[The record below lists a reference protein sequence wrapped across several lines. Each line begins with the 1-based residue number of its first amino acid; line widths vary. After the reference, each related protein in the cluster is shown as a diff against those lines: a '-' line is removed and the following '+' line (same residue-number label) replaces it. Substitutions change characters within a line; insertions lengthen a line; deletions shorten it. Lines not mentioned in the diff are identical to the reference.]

1 MELAILAGLTSIGY
15 YLNKDGRPEKKNIN
29 AGLVSNIEKPSAD
42 NIYQSRFM
50 EKAWNDEFQRSSANY
65 RASLNP
71 DKTGVVNGKTYKD
84 YQNNKYEKRLYSKS
98 NRVVQQEKDLQRAE
112 PDTTTKMPSST
123 LNVFDTSF
131 SLIDPKKV
139 EDIQTKT
146 FNSRR
151 NNMPNPEF
159 EAYPTGDKQ
168 GIYRTVFSNEKQ
180 DGKSVRMYDK
190 GHNNMEPFFGS
201 SIKQNTRADAN
212 RTLLEHHTGANPI
225 FKHKKEVKRMFP
237 VVKNPYAVGGM
248 PVANNREVDRYI
260 PSIKKTN
267 ILPFEQ
273 KRVAPGLN
281 KAMTEDSSTIGFHD
295 TYRPLGQGSYQDVD
309 KLRVNPKSQYKSR
322 IAGEKFFITKGQKA
336 KPVVS
341 RQPVDLSFTTF
352 APGKEGFNNSGN
364 YKYRENVTTGSQVK
378 KAQPLSKDT
387 ILLKNTDRQDYAAK
401 IGNLKGHARDQN
413 QRGQT
418 YSFDDAR
425 TTIKQQTEK
434 HIHSHINDISSVKR
448 NQVNPYDDA
457 KGTIKQQTEKHMHS
471 HINRGDGDRKGQT
484 YHFDDANETIRQQT
498 QDHKHSHIN
507 RGDGDRRGQTYWF
520 DGAKETIK
528 QQTQNHKHSHINAGS
543 TSDGRK
549 VVHRGNYENA
559 EINALKEH
567 SLHRRKPVSQG
578 AKAIGG
584 KNLYNIDVRKTQFD
598 TYDKTRRMN
607 PSAVPTYSKQ
617 QIGLVTQQKPNYADK
632 DLLQS
637 RINPLFTEQF
647 KKNPYTQSLSSYQVP
662 YNPAYPKK

>member
-1 MELAILAGLTSIGY
+1 MELAIIAGLTSLGY
-15 YLNKDGRPEKKNIN
+15 YLNKDGRPDKQNVHG
-29 AGLVSNIEKPSAD
+29 GLVSNVEKPSAE

-65 RASLNP
+65 RASQNP
-71 DKTGVVNGKTYKD
+71 DKTGVINSGTYKTI
-84 YQNNKYEKRLYSKS
+84 QNNKYEKRIYSKS
-98 NRVVQQEKDLQRAE
+98 DRVVQQEKDLKRAE
-112 PDTTTKMPSST
+112 PDTTTKIPSST
-123 LNVFDTSF
+123 LNVYDTSF
-131 SLIDPKKV
+131 SLLDAKKV
-139 EDIQTKT
+139 EDVQTKT
-146 FNSRR
+146 YNSRR
-151 NNMPNPEF
+151 NNIPNPEF
-159 EAYPTGDKQ
+159 DAYPTGDNQ
-168 GIYRTVFSNEKQ
+168 GIYRTVFSNDRQ
-180 DGKSVRMYDK
+180 DGKSIKTYDQ

-212 RTLLEHHTGANPI
+212 RTLLENHTGTNPT

-281 KAMTEDSSTIGFHD
+281 KAMTEDASTIGFHD
-295 TYRPLGQGSYQDVD
+295 TYRPLGQGSFRDVNE
-309 KLRVNPKSQYKSR
+309 LRVNPKISYKAK

-341 RQPVDLSFTTF
+341 RQPVDLSHTTF
-352 APGKEGFNNSGN
+352 APGSKENMTGN
-364 YKYRENVTTGSQVK
+364 YKYRENVVTGTQVLK
-378 KAQPLSKDT
+378 GEIQDQST
-387 ILLKNTDRQDYAAK
+387 ILLKNTDRQDYAAR
-401 IGNLKGHARDQN
+401 IGELKGHARDQN

-418 YSFDDAR
+418 YSWDDAKGTVR
-425 TTIKQQTEK
+425 QTTEN
-434 HIHSHINDISSVKR
+434 HVHSHINDISSVKR

-457 KGTIKQQTEKHMHS
+457 KTTVKQQTEKHLHS
-471 HINRGDGDRKGQT
+471 HINRGDGDRRGQT
-484 YHFDDANETIRQQT
+484 YNWDDARETIKQQT

-528 QQTQNHKHSHINAGS
+528 QQTQDHIHSHINTGNSETRTAVS
-543 TSDGRK
+543 RD
-549 VVHRGNYENA
+549 NYENA

-567 SLHRRKPVSQG
+567 SLHRRKPVEQG

-598 TYDKTRRMN
+598 IYDKTRRMN
-607 PSAVPTYSKQ
+607 PSAPPTLAKR
-617 QIGLVTQQKPNYADK
+617 QIGAVTQQKPNYADK
-632 DLLQS
+632 DQLQS
-637 RINPLFTEQF
+637 RINPIFTEQF

-662 YNPAYPKK
+662 YNPAYPRK

>member
-1 MELAILAGLTSIGY
+1 MELALIAGLTSIGY
-15 YLNKDGRPEKKNIN
+15 YLNKDGRPEKKNVHG
-29 AGLVSNIEKPSAD
+29 GLVSNIEKPSAE

-50 EKAWNDEFQRSSANY
+50 EKAWDDEFQRSSANY
-65 RASLNP
+65 RASMNP
-71 DKTGVVNGKTYKD
+71 DKTGVINSGTYKTI
-84 YQNNKYEKRLYSKS
+84 QNNKYEKRLYSKS
-98 NRVVQQEKDLQRAE
+98 NRVVQQEKDLNRAE
-112 PDTTTKMPSST
+112 PDTTTKFPSSS
-123 LNVFDTSF
+123 LNVYDTSF
-131 SLIDPKKV
+131 SLLDAKKV
-139 EDIQTKT
+139 EDVQTKT

-151 NNMPNPEF
+151 NNIPNPEF
-159 EAYPTGDKQ
+159 DAYPTGDNQ
-168 GIYRTVFSNEKQ
+168 GIYRTVFSNDRK
-180 DGKSVRMYDK
+180 DGKSVKMYEQ

-212 RTLLEHHTGANPI
+212 RTLLENHTGTNPL

-281 KAMTEDSSTIGFHD
+281 KAMTEDASTIGFHD
-295 TYRPLGQGSYQDVD
+295 NYRPLGQGSYRDVNE
-309 KLRVNPKSQYKSR
+309 LRVNPKMQYKAR
-322 IAGEKFFITKGQKA
+322 IAGEGFFVPKQQKA

-341 RQPVDLSFTTF
+341 RQPVDLSHTTF
-352 APGKEGFNNSGN
+352 APGSKENMTGN
-364 YKYRENVTTGSQVK
+364 YKYRENVTTGTQVK
-378 KAQPLSKDT
+378 KGQIFDQDT
-387 ILLKNTDRQDYAAK
+387 ILLKNTDRIDYADK
-401 IGNLKGHARDQN
+401 IGDLQGHARDQN

-418 YSFDDAR
+418 YSWDDAKGTVR
-425 TTIKQQTEK
+425 QTTEN

-457 KGTIKQQTEKHMHS
+457 KGTVRQQTENHKHS
-471 HINRGDGDRKGQT
+471 HINRGDGDRRGQT
-484 YHFDDANETIRQQT
+484 YNWDNAKETVRQQT

-528 QQTQNHKHSHINAGS
+528 QQTQDHKHSHINVGNSETS
-543 TSDGRK
+543 TSVDRF
-549 VVHRGNYENA
+549 NYENA

-567 SLHRRKPVSQG
+567 SLHRRKPVEQG

-584 KNLYNIDVRKTQFD
+584 KNLYNIDVRRTQFN
-598 TYDKTRRMN
+598 TYDKTRRV
-607 PSAVPTYSKQ
+607 APTAPPTLAKR
-617 QIGLVTQQKPNYADK
+617 QIGNITKQKINYADK
-632 DLLQS
+632 DQLQS
-637 RINPLFTEQF
+637 RINPIFTEQF